1 MNNVKL
7 IDRFQELAMAE
18 KWFEIQDELFAD
30 DVESIEPKDSPWLAD
45 ARGKQAV
52 REKAM
57 AWVNRITA
65 VHSTSTTAP
74 IVAEN
79 HFVVGRK
86 MDLTVQDLGRV
97 QMDQLMLYEIRD
109 GKIVKEQFFYDV
121 PGGGV

>member
-1 MNNVKL
+1 MNNKEL
-7 IDRFQELAMAE
+7 IDRFQELAMTE

-30 DVESIEPKDSPWLAD
+30 DIESIEPKGSPWLPD
-45 ARGKQAV
+45 ARGKQTV

-86 MDLTVQDLGRV
+86 MDISVKYLGRI
-97 QMDQLMLYEIRD
+97 QFDQLMVYEIRD

-121 PGGGV
+121 PGRV

>member
-1 MNNVKL
+1 MNNMKL

-45 ARGKQAV
+45 ARGKEAV
-52 REKAM
+52 REKAL

-109 GKIVKEQFFYDV
+109 GKIVKEKFYY
-121 PGGGV
+121 GW